1 MFTGLIAEVGHVLSS
16 ERRGAARRITVAAPH
31 SSRSLKR
38 GDSIAVSGVC
48 LTATSVSKGHSFS
61 ADVAQETLRRTSL
74 GTQHKGALVNLELPM
89 RSGARLGG
97 HIVQGHVDGVGTL
110 LSLTTTGPA
119 KGGRNGNART
129 ERRDWWL
136 RLELPKGLE
145 HYVVEKGSITVEGIS
160 LTVARI
166 SDREVTI
173 AVIPHTY
180 GATNLRSLRP
190 GDPVN
195 IEVDVLAKYADKMA
209 ATRRG
214 GAITLERLIGEGF

>member
-16 ERRGAARRITVAAPH
+16 ERRGATRRIMIDAPH
-31 SSRSLKR
+31 SSRGLRR

-48 LTATSVSKGHSFS
+48 LTATSVSKGRSFS
-61 ADVAQETLRRTSL
+61 ADLAQETLRRTSL
-74 GTQHKGALVNLELPM
+74 GTLRKGAFVNLELSM

-110 LSLTTTGPA
+110 LSLTPA
-119 KGGRNGNART
+119 ASAGTERNGSTRT
-129 ERRDWWL
+129 KSRDWWL
-136 RLELPKGLE
+136 RIELPQGLE
-145 HYVVEKGSITVEGIS
+145 RYVVEKGSITVEGIS

-166 SDREVTI
+166 ADRQVTI

-180 GATNLRSLRP
+180 SVTNLRSLQP
-190 GDPVN
+190 GYPIN

-209 ATRRG
+209 ATRPSS
-214 GAITLERLIGEGF
+214 AITLERLIREGF